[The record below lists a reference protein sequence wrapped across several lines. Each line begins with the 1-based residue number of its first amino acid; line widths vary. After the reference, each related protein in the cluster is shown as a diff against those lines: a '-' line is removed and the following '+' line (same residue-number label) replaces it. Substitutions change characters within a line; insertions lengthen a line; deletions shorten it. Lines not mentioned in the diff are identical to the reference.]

1 MFRFLGHIKKVPGF
15 NMKTQVCVITFYKEQ
30 VACIKEKIKM
40 NTLASNNSQN
50 KQISLHS
57 DPNKI
62 TSQRKKEQE
71 NKKQDNNKQIIHKI
85 NFEKM
90 HLQS

>member
-1 MFRFLGHIKKVPGF
+1 
-15 NMKTQVCVITFYKEQ
+15 
-30 VACIKEKIKM
+30 M

-50 KQISLHS
+50 KQIPLHS
-57 DPNKI
+57 DSNKI
-62 TSQRKKEQE
+62 ISQRKKEQE
-71 NKKQDNNKQIIHKI
+71 NKKEDNNKQIIHKI

>member
-1 MFRFLGHIKKVPGF
+1 MSVFIDLPINMNLKYKSHFKFIKFR
-15 NMKTQVCVITFYKEQ
+15 KER
-30 VACIKEKIKM
+30 IKM
-40 NTLASNNSQN
+40 NTLASNNSHN
-50 KQISLHS
+50 NQISLHS

-62 TSQRKKEQE
+62 ISQRKKEQE
-71 NKKQDNNKQIIHKI
+71 NKKEDDKKQIIHKI